1 MWCQENGAFEK
12 ERHVRKLVTIGV
24 CAVILG
30 TASSCTTCRTTPG
43 NAMES
48 IRAGSDTVGFGDR
61 AGGSNYYCQPGVCQ
75 STGLH
80 DPDYRVCLGG
90 AASVAR
96 SFTVTAEARQAMESV
111 HCPAPGT

>member
-30 TASSCTTCRTTPG
+30 TASSCITCRTTPG

-75 STGLH
+75 STGL
-80 DPDYRVCLGG
+80 
-90 AASVAR
+90 A
-96 SFTVTAEARQAMESV
+96 
-111 HCPAPGT
+111 

>member
-1 MWCQENGAFEK
+1 MWCQENGAFER
-12 ERHVRKLVTIGV
+12 ERHVRKLVRILV

-30 TASSCTTCRTTPG
+30 AASSCTTCPATSG
-43 NAMES
+43 NAMGDGEGV
-48 IRAGSDTVGFGDR
+48 RAGGNSVGFGDR

-90 AASVAR
+90 S
-96 SFTVTAEARQAMESV
+96 
-111 HCPAPGT
+111 APPSR